1 MYKTKI
7 LIAGVLLSVMPF
19 IMAHAQRTP
28 GTLSFG
34 GFGGIG
40 LPMKP
45 SAFKDYWKM
54 GIGFGGELK
63 YNFSEMSSFS
73 ASFTYLPFKLDQDA
87 FKDLMTGMVPGMD
100 VEISGGNIKT
110 NIISANFLQYFTPPE
125 ASASL
130 YFTAGGGYYMFKPG
144 DVTLKITYQ
153 GQTVYEGTQKV
164 EESENGFGVNGGVGL
179 EMTMG
184 TNMFFFVEGKYHY
197 TFVEMEGDE
206 EMGLESGKVSF
217 ITVMAGLRIS
227 R

>member
-45 SAFKDYWKM
+45 STFKDYWKM

-87 FKDLMTGMVPGMD
+87 FKDLVAEMASGMD
-100 VEISGGNIKT
+100 VEISGGAVKT
-110 NIISANFLQYFTPPE
+110 SIISANFLQYFTPPE
-125 ASASL
+125 ASTSF
-130 YFTAGGGYYMFKPG
+130 YFTVGGGYYIFKPG
-144 DVTLKITYQ
+144 DVTLKIAYQ
-153 GQTVYEGTQKV
+153 GQTVYEGTEEI
-164 EESENGFGVNGGVGL
+164 EESESGFGINGGAGL

-184 TNMFFFVEGKYHY
+184 TSMSLFVEGKYHY

-206 EMGLESGKVSF
+206 EMELETGKVSF
-217 ITVMAGLRIS
+217 ITIMAGLRIS